1 MPTLPFDVT
10 IVVLLGIT
18 ALGVAAV
25 LSPPKPYGIILESW
39 RQSVALLRFR
49 SRLALYVLGL
59 FIIQLGAPLL
69 IALHPPK
76 NLWVAAG
83 FLVCVQSLVIY
94 ALAHVGYRLHRG
106 LIYHEWQAGVSW
118 GARERRM
125 ALYVLACWI
134 VTIALGRLPIPA
146 PALVGPVWT
155 SIIGAVMWLLTFVV
169 KVLLAMVGPAASL
182 DDPNPLRRSIASVF
196 REPVAAFSLVT
207 MIRLGVEL
215 LNQAFDLLPAEPL
228 GLAILRAAIT
238 LFAATFAYILAEFAL
253 VILLTRVWEDRY
265 EPQTR
270 YAAHN
275 LNWF

>member
-10 IVVLLGIT
+10 IVVLLGIA

-25 LSPPKPYGIILESW
+25 LSAPKPYGIILESW
-39 RQSVALLRFR
+39 RQSVDLLRLR

-59 FIIQLGAPLL
+59 FIVQLGAPLL

-76 NLWVAAG
+76 NPWIAAG

-106 LIYHEWQAGVSW
+106 LIYNEWQAGVSW

-125 ALYVLACWI
+125 ALYVLVSWF
-134 VTIALGRLPIPA
+134 VTIALARLPIPA
-146 PALVGPVWT
+146 PPFVGPVWMA
-155 SIIGAVMWLLTFVV
+155 IIGAAMWLLTFVV
-169 KVLLAMVGPAASL
+169 KVFLALVGPAASL
-182 DDPNPLRRSIASVF
+182 DDPKPLRQSIASVF
-196 REPVAAFSLVT
+196 REPVAVFSLVM

-215 LNQAFDLLPAEPL
+215 LNQAFGLLPAGPL

-238 LFAATFAYILAEFAL
+238 LIAATFAYILSEFAL

-265 EPQTR
+265 EPETR